1 VSGYLSSLFGLDGKV
16 ALVTGAGSGL
26 GEGIAL
32 GFARCGAKVALV
44 DINEAGLKRVEGQIA
59 ADGGIAASFP
69 CNVADPAQVKETVR
83 KALERF
89 GRIDIDANVAGIGMR
104 SPAEAMTDAQW
115 DQVIAVNLN
124 GVFYFCREVGCHML
138 QRGGGGR
145 IINMAS
151 IGGVVGVTTGNAN
164 YCASKGGIIA
174 MSRSMALEW
183 APHDILVNCISPS
196 HIQTELI
203 KKLVEEKPATK
214 EYFLGNIP
222 LGRLGEVE
230 DVVGAAIFLASGA
243 GKFITGHNLL
253 VDGGHTAK

>member
-1 VSGYLSSLFGLDGKV
+1 MNEYLSSLFGLDGKV
-16 ALVTGAGSGL
+16 ALVTGASSGL
-26 GEGIAL
+26 GEGIAK

-44 DINEAGLKRVEGQIA
+44 DIDQNGLNRVERQIA
-59 ADGGIAASFP
+59 EEGGTAASFL
-69 CNVADPAQVKETVR
+69 CNVADAGQVKATVQQV
-83 KALERF
+83 LERF
-89 GRIDIDANVAGIGMR
+89 HQIDIDANVAGIGMR
-104 SPAEAMTDAQW
+104 SPAESMTDAQW
-115 DQVIAVNLN
+115 DKVIAVNLN
-124 GVFYFCREVGCHML
+124 GVFYFCREVGCHMI

-164 YCASKGGIIA
+164 YSASKGGIIA

-183 APHDILVNCISPS
+183 APHNILVNCISPS
-196 HIQTELI
+196 HIRTELI
-203 KKLVEEKPATK
+203 KKLVEEKPATL

-222 LGRLGEVE
+222 LGRLGEVD
-230 DVVGAAIFLASGA
+230 DVVGAAIFLASNA